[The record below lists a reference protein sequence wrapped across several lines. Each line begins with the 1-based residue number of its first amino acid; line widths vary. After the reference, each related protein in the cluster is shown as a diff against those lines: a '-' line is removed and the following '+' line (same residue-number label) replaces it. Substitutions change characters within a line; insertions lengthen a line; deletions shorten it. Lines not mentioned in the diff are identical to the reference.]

1 MADSHSSATSFDKI
15 YSLDPQFLLIWDHN
29 FQKSDL
35 INSIQVKSPFI
46 SFYDFGLNHLV
57 NMSSDSEVVLPGTNI
72 LTREHSTNLSTSS
85 VVYPKI
91 DGLVKQDDGRSSA
104 FFCTDSYQK
113 VNLLSSYVDKDT

>member
-91 DGLVKQDDGRSSA
+91 DGLVKQDDGRIFA
-104 FFCTDSYQK
+104 FFCTESYQN